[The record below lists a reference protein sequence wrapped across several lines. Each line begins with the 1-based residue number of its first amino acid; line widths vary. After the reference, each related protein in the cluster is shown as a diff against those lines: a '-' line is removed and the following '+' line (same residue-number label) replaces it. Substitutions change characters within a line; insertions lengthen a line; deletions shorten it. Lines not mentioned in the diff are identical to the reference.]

1 LSGAGTRTRR
11 VRPAA
16 STTREIG
23 RKSLIVAVQ
32 IATNRRGVPH
42 TRALSEWANV
52 AFRLPRLPGPLQRI
66 HAPAPLARP
75 VQHDGRKGASSRRI
89 RLRVPVV
96 MALTIRIVGAAE
108 SRNLNRNWR
117 GKDKPTN
124 VLSFPS
130 HNLLTG
136 AHGRTIVEPAT
147 FESLV
152 QKDAPSLALPRR
164 PGEGRAWTEEPVLLG
179 DLAICAPVVAREARE
194 QGKVLRA
201 HWAHMVVHG
210 VLHLLG
216 YDHEND
222 RDATLMEQ
230 EEARILATIGF
241 ANPYV
246 ATR

>member
-16 STTREIG
+16 STARTG
-23 RKSLIVAVQ
+23 RKSLIVTVQ

-52 AFRLPRLPGPLQRI
+52 AFRLPRLPG
-66 HAPAPLARP
+66 
-75 VQHDGRKGASSRRI
+75 GG
-89 RLRVPVV
+89 RVPEI

-108 SRNLNRNWR
+108 SRRLNRNWR

-124 VLSFPS
+124 VLSFSS
-130 HNLLTG
+130 HNLPNG
-136 AHGRTIVEPAT
+136 ARGRTIVEPAA
-147 FESLV
+147 FESRV
-152 QKDAPSLALPRR
+152 HKDAPSLTLRRR
-164 PGEGRAWTEEPVLLG
+164 PGKERAWSEEPILLG

-194 QGKVLRA
+194 QDKQLRA

-222 RDATLMEQ
+222 RDATFMEK
-230 EEARILATIGF
+230 EEARILATFGF
-241 ANPYV
+241 DNPYL